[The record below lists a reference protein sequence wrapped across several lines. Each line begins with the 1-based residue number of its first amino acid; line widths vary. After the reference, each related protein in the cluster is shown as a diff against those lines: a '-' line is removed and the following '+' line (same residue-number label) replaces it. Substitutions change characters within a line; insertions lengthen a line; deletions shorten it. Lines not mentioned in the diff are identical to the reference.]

1 MIDVLLFLQRSL
13 DTRQPVGKSDVH
25 DKLTALTA
33 RLNVLE
39 EAITAD
45 QEQSLSTL
53 EAIMRITKRN
63 GVSASQDID
72 DASPSSGVRAV
83 SPHLLYASGRLPG
96 APLRP
101 AASTG
106 ILSVK
111 VTPQ

>member
-1 MIDVLLFLQRSL
+1 MIDVSLYLQRSL